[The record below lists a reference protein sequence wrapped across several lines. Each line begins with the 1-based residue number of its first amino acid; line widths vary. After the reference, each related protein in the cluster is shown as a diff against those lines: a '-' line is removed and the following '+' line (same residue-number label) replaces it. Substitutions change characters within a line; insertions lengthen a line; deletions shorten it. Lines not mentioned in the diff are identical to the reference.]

1 LQRVGRSNRP
11 WWLSRAATVSLIGLG
26 FSAVYALAL
35 GWFIP
40 RQVADE
46 FLRAQAAADQAAL
59 DFLISS
65 NAIPTTGDLDF
76 ERLDRFVE
84 QAILRG
90 DFVRAKLWSVD
101 GTILYSDAEEL
112 IGRRFVPDEDFN
124 DMRAPKSEISNLNQ
138 PENFLEA
145 DQFEG
150 RLLET
155 YVPVIDDGEV
165 VAVWEIYRELDAYSA
180 SVAATQRLLWLGVG
194 SGLGILGVFLISSF
208 GLMIKAA
215 TEQKNQAEAR
225 SHDLASLLDVAQATT
240 EFEDPESMAPR
251 LTALLAGVPEIDSAH
266 VAVTPSSGE
275 ELVLVDIGPKHPET
289 GGLRP
294 PPVEVESTTSSG
306 STRVTIQPSAQWDAS
321 PTIHAIAEEINVGMQ
336 KALLTQGLNAYQ
348 KQLEKVMEQMVAA
361 EEGSRRRLAG
371 EIHDNLAQDLY
382 RILYGMRTL
391 SADAPAEFKPE
402 FARIEEVVLDAS
414 RSVRHLLRSLHPTVA
429 EDVGLAAALRS
440 LADGIEEEYGLHVQL
455 DLSEC
460 PEPANEIKLAVYRI
474 AQEALVNVAKH
485 SQDIHADLRVVSFNG
500 SVVVTIHNRASAL
513 DVRLAPGMGMWL
525 MRERAEIL
533 GGHVDFQAGEG
544 GVTVRA
550 EIPIEAEP

>member
-1 LQRVGRSNRP
+1 VERVGRSNRP

-59 DFLISS
+59 DFLVSS
-65 NAIPTTGDLDF
+65 NAIPTTGHLDF

-90 DFVRAKLWSVD
+90 DFVRAKLWAVD
-101 GTILYSDAEEL
+101 GTILYSDAKEL
-112 IGRRFVPDEDFN
+112 IGRRFVPESDFAT
-124 DMRAPKSEISNLNQ
+124 MRSPKSEISDLDQ
-138 PENFLEA
+138 PENLLEA
-145 DQFEG
+145 DQFGG

-155 YVPVIDDGEV
+155 YVPVLDEGET

-180 SVAATQRLLWLGVG
+180 SVAATQRLVWLGVG

-208 GLMIKAA
+208 GLMIRAA

-225 SHDLASLLDVAQATT
+225 SRDLATLLEVAQATT
-240 EFEDPESMAPR
+240 EFEDPESMAR
-251 LTALLAGVPEIDSAH
+251 HLTALLVGLPEIESAH
-266 VAVTPSSGE
+266 VAVSPSWGE
-275 ELVLVDIGPKHPET
+275 ERVLVDTGPKHPAIGE
-289 GGLRP
+289 LP
-294 PPVEVESTTSSG
+294 AQVEVESTTSSG

-336 KALLTQGLNAYQ
+336 KALLTQGLNEYRQ
-348 KQLEKVMEQMVAA
+348 QLERVMEQMVAA

-382 RILYGMRTL
+382 RILYGLRTL
-391 SADAPAEFKPE
+391 SADAPAELKPE

-460 PEPANEIKLAVYRI
+460 PEPTNEIKLAVYRI

-485 SQDIHADLRVVSFNG
+485 SLGKRADLRVVSFNG
-500 SVVVTIHNRASAL
+500 RVVVTIHNRASAL

-525 MRERAEIL
+525 MRERAETL